1 MNIVV
6 LIVIGVI
13 IADLLRNIQGTNAI
27 LKGFTSFWQTGVNG
41 MLGQT
46 TTGNFTGQQAAA

>member
-1 MNIVV
+1 MGIMNLLV

-13 IADLLRNIQGTNAI
+13 IADMLSKWQGTNSI
-27 LKGFTSFWQTGVNG
+27 LQTTAGIWTTGVNG

-46 TTGNFTGQQAAA
+46 TK